1 MSARG
6 NFRGGYGGQYPVRG
20 HYNQGPQSSGHATP
34 NSSFH
39 GTPPAQSPYGGS
51 RGSWGGQQQF
61 SPQNQFPPQYPQNGY
76 APTAPAAHYQ
86 GNQANSPPIGTPTGP
101 SNQFSQ
107 SPYRGGYR
115 SSSGGYRGNSVG
127 AGRGGNRGGFKSG
140 HWGSSGSG
148 SRAASSQP
156 DETGSGRGTPRAGSI
171 AGDQVSVH
179 SDSATQEADNPFRPP
194 KELQVE
200 DTTREEN
207 NETQPMPPPTT
218 GIPETIE
225 TTGTNENET
234 NAINAINENNEI
246 NENTEITESGLRP
259 NMPQKVEIYP
269 GMCRLSPEQLR
280 WLGSRGNV
288 RSSKSPEIPEN
299 LVFG

>member
-39 GTPPAQSPYGGS
+39 
-51 RGSWGGQQQF
+51 
-61 SPQNQFPPQYPQNGY
+61 
-76 APTAPAAHYQ
+76 
-86 GNQANSPPIGTPTGP
+86 GP

-156 DETGSGRGTPRAGSI
+156 DDTGSGRGTPRAGSI

-179 SDSATQEADNPFRPP
+179 SDSAPQEADNPFRPP

-200 DTTREEN
+200 DTTKDEN
-207 NETQPMPPPTT
+207 NETQPMPPPTGRLPPT
-218 GIPETIE
+218 GPAAEKKISFALKPTSKPPVATPKLEISSKFNAPARRDPPKEPSPGIPETIE
-225 TTGTNENET
+225 TTGTNENEIHEIHET
-234 NAINAINENNEI
+234 HEINEINESNESNEN
-246 NENTEITESGLRP
+246 NENTEITESGPRP
-259 NMPQKVEIYP
+259 NMPQKVEICP
-269 GMCRLSPEQLR
+269 GMCRLNPVQLR

-288 RSSKSPEIPEN
+288 RSSKSLEIPEN
-299 LVFG
+299 LVCGW